1 MWSCSKLSFRRFCG
15 HRRRGGRRLHRKDA
29 VLPAPHLT
37 ESGPSRRPA
46 PAANPSRGP
55 GLPRLT
61 DIRDQGSWV
70 SGRMSTAMEGVA
82 KKHPRPR
89 RAFTPA
95 GNVRRT
101 RTPIVRRRRSPSN
114 LQRTQNASV
123 RPHRRRQ
130 RTQSGGRP
138 RQPGNVRR
146 TRTPIVRR
154 RRHPG
159 NLQRTQNA
167 SVRPHRRRQPPP
179 AHTNHPS
186 VLPCRYSTPDQI
198 HDLRYA
204 DKGIAAHSCPA
215 VPHPCCP
222 AVPHRCQNAAETA
235 VQHSRKDSAVA
246 PRCLNGAGTAMP
258 RSQRRSAARNAP
270 TGTNRNISITFIRFA
285 PPRRSML

>member
-95 GNVRRT
+95 
-101 RTPIVRRRRSPSN
+101 
-114 LQRTQNASV
+114 
-123 RPHRRRQ
+123 
-130 RTQSGGRP
+130 
-138 RQPGNVRR
+138 GNVRR

>member
-1 MWSCSKLSFRRFCG
+1 MQSCQHLTSPHRVRAITPARTGSKPIARTG
-15 HRRRGGRRLHRKDA
+15 
-29 VLPAPHLT
+29 PAPFDGHPR
-37 ESGPSRRPA
+37 SGELGLREDVHRHGGCGKEASEAAAGVHAGPATSDAHACRSCDAGVA
-46 PAANPSRGP
+46 PATSSEHR
-55 GLPRLT
+55 
-61 DIRDQGSWV
+61 
-70 SGRMSTAMEGVA
+70 
-82 KKHPRPR
+82 
-89 RAFTPA
+89 TPA
-95 GNVRRT
+95 CDPTVAAN
-101 RTPIVRRRRSPSN
+101 
-114 LQRTQNASV
+114 
-123 RPHRRRQ
+123 RRQ